1 MMNMNNAKIRCPN
14 CGKVYSINHD
24 KADNAGK
31 MTAKCFACDNRFFVE
46 FKECFN
52 KVDDDLRGVTFLR
65 SYFEKRTGLA
75 RRMKLDRRKEVQSY
89 NFVLKSLPSDIIPIF
104 SNDGNAVIGHIS
116 PGRREGRDR
125 RSGIDRRQDALEQR
139 ARG

>member
-1 MMNMNNAKIRCPN
+1 MTTMNNAKIRCPS

-24 KADNAGK
+24 KPNNTGK
-31 MTAKCFACDNRFFVE
+31 RTAKCFACDTRFIVE

-52 KVDDDLRGVTFLR
+52 KADDGQSGVTFLR

-75 RRMKLDRRKEVQSY
+75 RRKKLDRRKAIQSHD
-89 NFVLKSLPSDIIPIF
+89 FVLKSLPNDIIPIF

-125 RSGIDRRQDALEQR
+125 RSGLDRRESSEQR
-139 ARG
+139 ALA